1 MIAKSHRWQKTAVAA
16 AAIALLGFSTTGAL
30 ALSLGRITVQSALG
44 EPLRAEIDVP
54 EINAEEASSLKTSIA
69 SAQAF
74 AAAGLEYNPA
84 MSSLQATLLR
94 RSDGRAYIR
103 LSSDRAIN
111 DPFVDMIV
119 EASWSSGRI
128 LRDYT
133 MLFDP
138 PVLRKAVPAS
148 PTLAQVTTNQSSPS
162 SRPSTAKASAT
173 EPLQTTR
180 PMRPATPLAATKVPT
195 PSQPGDSQRLVVK
208 PGDTASKIAASTK
221 PSGVSLDQMLVAL
234 IRANPDAFVNNNINR
249 IRAGAVVD
257 VPTSEQASA
266 LSAAEATQTVVAQSK
281 DFNEFRRS
289 LASNA
294 PAAAV
299 GTASRKAAG
308 AIDAKVDDKKSASV
322 TPDKLTLSK
331 GSVQS
336 MSGDAKIAKERADKE
351 AANRASELNKN
362 ITDLTKLGSST
373 AAAPSPAPTGAA
385 SQQKPASAAMP
396 VAPVVA
402 TPVVPVSAPAPTA
415 AQPALP
421 EPVASAPAVPASAPT
436 SAAIQPKAPVVPV
449 PEPVE
454 PPGLVDELL
463 ENPLLPVGVGGLIV
477 LLGGFAFWRNRQR
490 KKNQS
495 HMDSSF
501 LESRLQPDSF
511 FGASGGQRVDTNNES
526 AATGSSMVYSAS
538 QLDAADDVDPVA
550 EADVY
555 LAYGRDL
562 QAEEILREAVQT
574 NPGRLA
580 IHTKLLEIFAKRR
593 DAKNFE
599 STATVAYPLAG
610 SGTPEWNRICE
621 MGLGFDPTNPL
632 YQVGGTPASLA
643 TQPVAVATNSG
654 FGSTMPQS
662 ASAELG
668 ESVSGVDLDLDFSL
682 DEEPASAI
690 SEVTNEMLGT
700 PEAEQT
706 VKLPPVDLDSPMD
719 LDMDLEMDMDL
730 GVDFTHED
738 PKPDPLAM
746 PEPDATLSDNSLS
759 MDGLKLDD
767 DDMHVLPDFS
777 STAPMPVSAVVPPSE
792 AHDAGML
799 EFDMSSLSLDLAPAG
814 EKPTE
819 APDSV
824 SEDPLETKL
833 ALAEEFVSIGD
844 EDGARALIEEV
855 VSEATGEMRAKAQ
868 RALANLS

>member
-1 MIAKSHRWQKTAVAA
+1 
-16 AAIALLGFSTTGAL
+16 
-30 ALSLGRITVQSALG
+30 LGRITVQSALG

-54 EINAEEASSLKTSIA
+54 EINAEEASSLKAGIA
-69 SAQAF
+69 SAEAF

-84 MSSLQATLLR
+84 MSGLQATLQR
-94 RSDGRAYIR
+94 RADGRAFIR

-138 PVLRKAVPAS
+138 PALRKPAAAA
-148 PTLAQVTTNQSSPS
+148 PTLAQTTPV
-162 SRPSTAKASAT
+162 PIAA
-173 EPLQTTR
+173 PV
-180 PMRPATPLAATKVPT
+180 RPATAKPLAVDTTQTAQPSKPAVLGT
-195 PSQPGDSQRLVVK
+195 PSTTASAPAASQSGDTKRVVVK
-208 PGDTASKIAASTK
+208 VGDTASKIAANSRT
-221 PSGVSLDQMLVAL
+221 PGVSLDQMLVAL

-249 IRAGAVVD
+249 IRAGVVVD
-257 VPTSEQASA
+257 VPTAEQAQATSA
-266 LSAAEATQTVVAQSK
+266 TEATQMVIAQSK
-281 DFNEFRRS
+281 DFNEFRRN

-294 PAAAV
+294 PSAAV
-299 GTASRKAAG
+299 EAASRKAAG
-308 AIDAKVDDKKSASV
+308 AVDTRVEDKKPASV
-322 TPDKLTLSK
+322 APDKLTLSK
-331 GSVQS
+331 GSIQS
-336 MSGDAKIAKERADKE
+336 NAVDAKIAKERADKD
-351 AANRASELNKN
+351 AASRAADLNKN
-362 ITDLTKLGSST
+362 ISDLAKLGSASAPT
-373 AAAPSPAPTGAA
+373 TPAAPAPIA
-385 SQQKPASAAMP
+385 SQQKAASMPTVP
-396 VAPVVA
+396 VATATTAPV
-402 TPVVPVSAPAPTA
+402 PVVPVSTPATVA
-415 AQPALP
+415 S
-421 EPVASAPAVPASAPT
+421 EPVTVASAPAEK
-436 SAAIQPKAPVVPV
+436 PKVVTAPV

-454 PPGLVDELL
+454 PPGFIDELL
-463 ENPLLPVGVGGLIV
+463 ENPMLPVGAGGLIA

-526 AATGSSMVYSAS
+526 SATGSSMVYSAS

-599 STATVAYPLAG
+599 ATATQAYQLTAG
-610 SGTPEWNRICE
+610 SGPEWARVCE
-621 MGLGFDPTNPL
+621 MGLGFDPANPL
-632 YQVGGTPASLA
+632 YQAGGTPPGDA
-643 TQPVAVATNSG
+643 TQPVTPMPNSG

-668 ESVSGVDLDLDFSL
+668 ESISGVDLDLDLDFSL
-682 DEEPASAI
+682 DEVPASAI
-690 SEVTNEMLGT
+690 SEVTNQSLET
-700 PEAEQT
+700 PLTEQT
-706 VKLPPVDLDSPMD
+706 VKLPPVDIAERPDMD
-719 LDMDLEMDMDL
+719 LDMGMDFELTDEVPPAATPSL
-730 GVDFTHED
+730 
-738 PKPDPLAM
+738 
-746 PEPDATLSDNSLS
+746 PEPQAAVTDNSLS
-759 MDGLKLDD
+759 MDGLQLDD

-777 STAPMPVSAVVPPSE
+777 STAPMPVSAVVPPSP
-792 AHDAGML
+792 ASDAGML
-799 EFDMSSLSLDLAPAG
+799 EFDMSSLSLDLEPAT

-833 ALAEEFVSIGD
+833 ALADEFVSIGD

-855 VSEATGEMRAKAQ
+855 VAESTGEMRAKAQ

>member
-1 MIAKSHRWQKTAVAA
+1 
-16 AAIALLGFSTTGAL
+16 
-30 ALSLGRITVQSALG
+30 LGRITVQSALG

-54 EINAEEASSLKTSIA
+54 EINAEEAASLKAGIA
-69 SAQAF
+69 SAEAF

-84 MSSLQATLLR
+84 MSGLQATLQR
-94 RSDGRAYIR
+94 RADGRAYIR
-103 LSSDRAIN
+103 LSSDRSIN

-138 PVLRKAVPAS
+138 PVLRKPAAPA
-148 PTLAQVTTNQSSPS
+148 PTLAQTTPAPS
-162 SRPSTAKASAT
+162 SIPAKAAT
-173 EPLQTTR
+173 TKPTVAEAAQIAQPSKPAVTGAPAAAKTTT
-180 PMRPATPLAATKVPT
+180 A
-195 PSQPGDSQRLVVK
+195 SQPNDGKRLVVK
-208 PGDTASKIAASTK
+208 EGDTASKIAANAK
-221 PSGVSLDQMLVAL
+221 GAGVSLDQMLVAL
-234 IRANPDAFVNNNINR
+234 MRANPDAFINNNVNR

-257 VPTSEQASA
+257 VPTSEQAQAVSA
-266 LSAAEATQTVVAQSK
+266 PEATQLLIAQSK
-281 DFNEFRRS
+281 DFNEFRRN

-299 GTASRKAAG
+299 GAASRKAVG
-308 AIDAKVDDKKSASV
+308 AVESKVEDKKPAAV
-322 TPDKLTLSK
+322 APDKLTLSK
-331 GSVQS
+331 GSIQANAV
-336 MSGDAKIAKERADKE
+336 DAKIAKERADKD
-351 AANRASELNKN
+351 AATRAADLNKN
-362 ITDLTKLGSST
+362 ISDLAKLGSAS
-373 AAAPSPAPTGAA
+373 APSAPPAPAPVA
-385 SQQKPASAAMP
+385 SQQKAASTPTVPVAAATMASAPAIPASTPEAPASAPASAA
-396 VAPVVA
+396 
-402 TPVVPVSAPAPTA
+402 SAPAEKPK
-415 AQPALP
+415 
-421 EPVASAPAVPASAPT
+421 V
-436 SAAIQPKAPVVPV
+436 AAIPA

-454 PPGLVDELL
+454 PPGFIDELL
-463 ENPLLPVGVGGLIV
+463 ENPMLPVGAGGLIA

-599 STATVAYPLAG
+599 ATATQAYQLTGGNGPDWA
-610 SGTPEWNRICE
+610 RVCE
-621 MGLGFDPTNPL
+621 MGLGFDPGNAL
-632 YQVGGTPASLA
+632 YQAGGTPASLA
-643 TQPVAVATNSG
+643 TQPVTPQPNSG

-668 ESVSGVDLDLDFSL
+668 ESVSGVDLDLDLDFSL

-690 SEVTNEMLGT
+690 SEVTNESLGT
-700 PEAEQT
+700 PVEEQT
-706 VKLPPVDLDSPMD
+706 VKLPPVDVASPIDMEMD
-719 LDMDLEMDMDL
+719 LDMGMDFDLSDEA
-730 GVDFTHED
+730 
-738 PKPDPLAM
+738 P
-746 PEPDATLSDNSLS
+746 PEVAPSEPAPPPVLPDNSLS
-759 MDGLKLDD
+759 MEGLQLDD
-767 DDMHVLPDFS
+767 DDMHVMPDFS
-777 STAPMPVSAVVPPSE
+777 STAPMPVTAVVPPSPVN
-792 AHDAGML
+792 DAGML
-799 EFDMSSLSLDLAPAG
+799 EFDMSSLSLDLEPAA
-814 EKPTE
+814 EEPTE
-819 APDSV
+819 APESV